1 MISPFVRRLRLASE
15 LRGLRAEAG
24 LTHDQLAKR
33 IGQSRAQISRL
44 ENGHIVDQADV
55 LAILDTLGVDGER
68 WTQIVTISREAG
80 ERGWWE
86 YHKAMGDRQRRYA
99 DLEAGATS
107 IREYQQNFIPGLL
120 QTPEFVRARTDAGAE
135 LEPMEGT
142 SVEGV
147 LAGRAGRQRTLR
159 RPGAPRYEVV
169 IDEVAIRRL
178 SAPPRIVQA
187 QLLHLASAVTCPAD
201 GPAYGAAGGP
211 ADGAADR
218 GGGGPADRAADG
230 PAEGPAD
237 GAADGAAE
245 GARSGRKGRGKG
257 AAGHTGKGAAGH
269 GGGSGSRAQVSLRV
283 LPVDARIDGYM
294 VPRSAF
300 SIYTYADPGDPTV
313 VAVDTVTDD
322 LLLTSADAVSR
333 YEELYRRL
341 RDAAL
346 SPHDSLDLL
355 SKAAAELDRR

>member
-15 LRGLRAEAG
+15 LRRLRQEAG
-24 LTHDQLAKR
+24 LTHDQLARR

-55 LAILDTLGVDGER
+55 LAILDTLGVDGAR
-68 WTQIVTISREAG
+68 WTEIVTIAREAG

-86 YHKAMGDRQRRYA
+86 YHRAMGERQKRYA
-99 DLEAGATS
+99 DLEAGATT

-120 QTPEFVRARTDAGAE
+120 QTPEFVRARTDATAE

-142 SVEGV
+142 SVDAV
-147 LAGRAGRQRTLR
+147 LAGRAGRQRMLR
-159 RPGAPRYEVV
+159 RPGAPSYEVV

-178 SAPPRIVQA
+178 SAPPEIVNA
-187 QLLHLASAVTCPAD
+187 QLHHLAAAISAPEHS
-201 GPAYGAAGGP
+201 
-211 ADGAADR
+211 
-218 GGGGPADRAADG
+218 PADRPG
-230 PAEGPAD
+230 SSPP
-237 GAADGAAE
+237 
-245 GARSGRKGRGKG
+245 
-257 AAGHTGKGAAGH
+257 H
-269 GGGSGSRAQVSLRV
+269 GQLTLRV
-283 LPVDARIDGYM
+283 LPVDARIDGYA

-322 LLLTSADAVSR
+322 LLLTSPDAVDR
-333 YEELYRRL
+333 YQQLYQRL

-346 SPHDSLDLL
+346 TQQESLDVLTR
-355 SKAAAELDRR
+355 AAVEMDRR

>member
-1 MISPFVRRLRLASE
+1 MASASAGSEGAEVISPFVRRLRLASE
-15 LRGLRAEAG
+15 LRALRTEAG
-24 LTHDQLAKR
+24 LTHDQLARR

-68 WTQIVTISREAG
+68 WTQIVTIAREAG

-86 YHKAMGDRQRRYA
+86 YHRAMGERQKRYA
-99 DLEAGATS
+99 DLEAGATT

-120 QTPEFVRARTDAGAE
+120 QTPEFVRARTDVTAE

-142 SVEGV
+142 SVDAV
-147 LAGRAGRQRTLR
+147 LAGRAGRQRMLR

-178 SAPPRIVQA
+178 SAPPGIVRD
-187 QLLHLASAVTCPAD
+187 QLHHLAAIATQA
-201 GPAYGAAGGP
+201 GPPSNAAT
-211 ADGAADR
+211 
-218 GGGGPADRAADG
+218 
-230 PAEGPAD
+230 
-237 GAADGAAE
+237 
-245 GARSGRKGRGKG
+245 
-257 AAGHTGKGAAGH
+257 H
-269 GGGSGSRAQVSLRV
+269 SGSHIALRV
-283 LPVDARIDGYM
+283 LPVDARIDGYT

-322 LLLTSADAVSR
+322 LLLTSDDSVHRYLQLYQRLHDAT
-333 YEELYRRL
+333 
-341 RDAAL
+341 L
-346 SPHDSLDLL
+346 SQQDSVDLL
-355 SKAAAELDRR
+355 AKAAAEMGRR